1 MNSRQL
7 PLFPTEP
14 VVEADLN
21 ASTHLR
27 DSISLFQQRLMKDGK
42 SAHTVESFTSDLQL
56 LSEFVGSGQRL
67 GAVTT
72 GDLNA
77 FLHWLE
83 YERGVPCSRKSY
95 ARRVTTLKVFFK
107 WLHGLGAIPLDPA
120 LAVLQRSGPA
130 PLATILSEDDV
141 QAVQAAANGLRH
153 GEKPD
158 ARPAL
163 LFSLLL
169 ETGIKK
175 SEAMRLEPEDFHQD
189 GPQPRVH
196 VRKTGAGD
204 VYHERRLPLSAELL
218 PVLDQYLEQYAPK
231 TSLFTCTAR
240 NLEYVLENLGEL
252 AGVEHKISFEMM
264 RWTSAVRD
272 YKAGHDPNTIREKLG
287 LSRISWVETF
297 RKIRQLSGETVDE
310 GEAANDVQAG

>member
-1 MNSRQL
+1 MDSRQL
-7 PLFPTEP
+7 PLFPTQP
-14 VVEADLN
+14 VVEDDLN
-21 ASTHLR
+21 ADTHLR
-27 DSISLFQQRLMKDGK
+27 DSTALFQQRLMKDGK
-42 SAHTVESFTSDLQL
+42 SSHTVESFTSDLQL
-56 LSEFVGSGQRL
+56 FSEFVGAGQRL
-67 GAVTT
+67 GVVTT
-72 GDLNA
+72 NDLNA

-107 WLHGLGAIPLDPA
+107 WLHGLGAIPIDPA

-130 PLATILSEDDV
+130 PLATILSEEDV
-141 QAVQAAANGLRH
+141 FAVQSAARGLR
-153 GEKPD
+153 GGKKPD

-163 LFSLLL
+163 LFGLLL
-169 ETGIKK
+169 DTGIKK
-175 SEAMRLEPEDFHQD
+175 SEAMRLTPEDFHQD
-189 GPQPRVH
+189 GPEPLLY
-196 VRKTGAGD
+196 VRKSGAGD
-204 VYHERRLPLSAELL
+204 VYHERRLPLDAGLL
-218 PVLDQYLEQYAPK
+218 PVLDQYLEQYEPK

-240 NLEYVLENLGEL
+240 NLEYVLENVGEL

-272 YKAGHDPNTIREKLG
+272 YQAGRDPNAIREKLG

-310 GEAANDVQAG
+310 VEAANKD

>member
-7 PLFPTEP
+7 PLFPARPE
-14 VVEADLN
+14 VEDDLN
-21 ASTHLR
+21 AATHLR
-27 DSISLFQQRLMKDGK
+27 DSVALFQQRLIKDGK

-56 LSEFVGSGQRL
+56 LSEFVGAGQRL

-72 GDLNA
+72 GNLNA

-107 WLHGLGAIPLDPA
+107 WLHGLGAIPMDPA

-130 PLATILSEDDV
+130 PLATILTEEDV
-141 QAVQAAANGLRH
+141 FAVQSAARGLR
-153 GEKPD
+153 GGQKPD

-163 LFSLLL
+163 LFGLLL
-169 ETGIKK
+169 DTGIKK
-175 SEAMRLEPEDFHQD
+175 SEAMRLEPEDFHQE
-189 GPQPRVH
+189 GPEPLLH
-196 VRKTGAGD
+196 VRKSGAGD
-204 VYHERRLPLSAELL
+204 VYHERRLPLSAGLL
-218 PVLDQYLEQYAPK
+218 PVLDQYLEQYEPQ

-240 NLEYVLENLGEL
+240 NLEYVLENLGDL
-252 AGVEHKISFEMM
+252 AGVGPKISFEMM

-272 YKAGHDPNTIREKLG
+272 YQVARDPNEIREKLG

-297 RKIRQLSGETVDE
+297 RKIRQLSGESVE
-310 GEAANDVQAG
+310 VAHEEADA

>member
-7 PLFPTEP
+7 PMFPTEP
-14 VVEADLN
+14 VVEEDLS

-27 DSISLFQQRLMKDGK
+27 DSVTLFQQRLIKDGK

-56 LSEFVGSGQRL
+56 FAEFVGAGQRL
-67 GAVTT
+67 GSVTT

-77 FLHWLE
+77 FLRWLE

-107 WLHGLGAIPLDPA
+107 WLHALGALPADPA

-130 PLATILSEDDV
+130 PLAAILSAEDV
-141 QAVQAAANGLRH
+141 FACQSAARGLR
-153 GEKPD
+153 GGPKPD

-163 LFSLLL
+163 LFGLLL
-169 ETGIKK
+169 DTGIKK
-175 SEAMRLEPEDFHQD
+175 SEAMRLTPEDFHQE
-189 GPQPRVH
+189 GPEPILH

-204 VYHERRLPLSAELL
+204 VYHERRLPLSDGLL
-218 PVLDQYLEQYAPK
+218 PVLDQYLEQYTPK

-252 AGVEHKISFEMM
+252 AGVERKISFEMM

-272 YKAGHDPNTIREKLG
+272 YQAGRDPNAIREKLG
-287 LSRISWVETF
+287 LSRISWVETL
-297 RKIRQLSGETVDE
+297 RKIRQLSGETVDGAE
-310 GEAANDVQAG
+310 VKPERG

>member
-14 VVEADLN
+14 VIEEDLG
-21 ASTHLR
+21 AGTHLR
-27 DSISLFQQRLMKDGK
+27 DSVTLFQQRLIKDGK

-56 LSEFVGSGQRL
+56 FAEFVGAGQRL
-67 GAVTT
+67 GSVTT
-72 GDLNA
+72 SDLNN
-77 FLHWLE
+77 FLRWLE

-107 WLHGLGAIPLDPA
+107 WLRGLGAIPSDPA

-130 PLATILSEDDV
+130 PLAVILSADDV
-141 QAVQAAANGLRH
+141 FACQSAAQGLRR
-153 GEKPD
+153 GPKPD

-163 LFSLLL
+163 LFDLLL

-175 SEAMRLEPEDFHQD
+175 SEAMRLTPEDFHQA
-189 GPQPRVH
+189 GPEPALH

-204 VYHERRLPLSAELL
+204 VYHERRLPLSSGLL
-218 PVLDQYLEQYAPK
+218 VMLDQYLEEYTPK
-231 TSLFTCTAR
+231 ISLFTCTAR

-252 AGVEHKISFEMM
+252 AEIEHKISFEMM

-272 YKAGHDPNTIREKLG
+272 YRAGHDPNTIREKLG
-287 LSRISWVETF
+287 LSRVSWVETF
-297 RKIRQLSGETVDE
+297 RKIRQLAGESVD
-310 GEAANDVQAG
+310 GADAGREQDRE